1 MHIIIVVVLAV
12 ISRHLL
18 APSVLLVSLYARVGD
33 KVNTLVDN

>member
-1 MHIIIVVVLAV
+1 MHIIIVVVLTA

-33 KVNTLVDN
+33 KVNTLVCN

>member
-1 MHIIIVVVLAV
+1 MHIIIVVLVV

-33 KVNTLVDN
+33 KVNTLVGN